1 MNSIFNNF
9 IPGQKGEKVTS
20 VYFHWYGAPDGYHDP
35 KVFESNYVDNTNAVN
50 GGVFTVRT
58 PGVYYL
64 EFYAY
69 TNSATD
75 MAYGQIKVN
84 GSYKAM
90 SLNFS

>member
-20 VYFHWYGAPDGYHDP
+20 VYFHWYGAPDGTHNT
-35 KVFESNYVDNTNAVN
+35 KVFASKYVDNTNAVS

-64 EFYAY
+64 EFYAQ
-69 TNSATD
+69 TNSATGNS
-75 MAYGQIKVN
+75 YGLIRVN
-84 GSYKAM
+84 VSNKAM